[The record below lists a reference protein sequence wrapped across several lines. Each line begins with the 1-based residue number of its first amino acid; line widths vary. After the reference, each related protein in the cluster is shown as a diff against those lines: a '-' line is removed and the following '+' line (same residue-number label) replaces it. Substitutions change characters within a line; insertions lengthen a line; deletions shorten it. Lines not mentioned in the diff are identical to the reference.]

1 MKIVHTFW
9 IDEGKD
15 PFKDSFGWCSAQ
27 YHVIS
32 WALSC
37 LQLHQFY
44 DNIELI
50 TDQKGKELLIDQLK
64 LPYKKVRTS
73 LENLHFN
80 DVPSL
85 WVTKKIYSYTL
96 HEEPFLNVDG
106 DVYIFETFPDDLF
119 SGQLIAQNIEQGFDY
134 YKELVDLVENTF
146 DFMPSFFSTPY
157 NQDKTLN
164 GSNAGIIGGQHF
176 GFFKLYFENV
186 KAFVDLNKTK
196 INQLPDALI
205 SNFNAVV
212 EQFIF
217 YRLSQELEIPI
228 RYYLP
233 PSLDPAFDGYADFHY
248 LPKNCPYIHAMGSF
262 KKNGWVCEQMAH
274 RLRIDYPEYYYR
286 ILSLFESKAI
296 GEKENQDQE
305 LAFYSQ
311 PHKSSYSIKY
321 NIKSEEEK
329 FQRTW
334 QLASLVLNP
343 ENNSMNASEI
353 SILQALELMEKEP
366 DNRSTAVLKDV
377 FDFENEKLRL
387 IQSMPADPIIFENE
401 QNAIDNADMAFS
413 DDFWRE
419 KVILK
424 LSPLA
429 MTIESQW
436 DWSQNHVLF
445 TRLKHNNIE
454 NNLTAEPYYYQTL
467 LLPDKHHGE
476 IIEYLLNPME
486 TYVFSLLS
494 KESYVSFSEILLQA
508 DRFFENVNKQKLLV
522 YLEEAIRFLAYSG
535 VLILKVNKSDLKI
548 YENIQSR

>member
-15 PFKDSFGWCSAQ
+15 PYNDSFGWCNAQ
-27 YHVIS
+27 YHVMS

-50 TDQKGKELLIDQLK
+50 TDHKGKDLLIDQLK

-73 LENLHFN
+73 LEGLQFN

-106 DVYIFETFPDDLF
+106 DVYIFKPFPDNLF

-134 YKELVDLVENTF
+134 YKELVQLVQNTF
-146 DFMPSFFSTPY
+146 DFMPSFFSPSF

-164 GSNAGIIGGQHF
+164 GSNAGVIGGQHF
-176 GFFKLYFENV
+176 SFFKLYFEKV
-186 KAFVDLNKTK
+186 RDFTDLNKTK
-196 INQLPDALI
+196 INQLPEALI

-228 RYYLP
+228 QYYLP

-274 RLRIDYPEYYYR
+274 RLRVDYPEYYYR
-286 ILSLFESKAI
+286 ILSLLESKAI
-296 GEKENQDQE
+296 GEKENQAQE

-321 NIKSEEEK
+321 NIKSEDEK

-353 SILQALELMEKEP
+353 SILQALELMEMEP

-377 FDFENEKLRL
+377 FDFEKEKLRL

-401 QNAIDNADMAFS
+401 QNAIDNANLVFV
-413 DDFWRE
+413 DDQWKE
-419 KVILK
+419 KTVLK
-424 LSPLA
+424 LSPMA

-436 DWSQNHVLF
+436 DWSMNHVLF
-445 TRLKHNNIE
+445 TKIKGNDVLS
-454 NNLTAEPYYYQTL
+454 NLNLEPYYYLTL
-467 LLPDKHHGE
+467 LLPDKHHGKV
-476 IIEYLLNPME
+476 IEYLMNPME

-535 VLILKVNKSDLKI
+535 VLLLKVNKRDLKT

>member
-27 YHVIS
+27 YHLMS

-44 DNIELI
+44 DNVELV
-50 TDQKGKELLIDQLK
+50 TDRKGKELLIDQMK
-64 LPYKKVRTS
+64 LPYKKVRIE
-73 LENLHFN
+73 LDDLDLVEI
-80 DVPSL
+80 PGL
-85 WVTKKIYSYTL
+85 WVMKKIYSYTL

-106 DVYIFETFPDDLF
+106 DVYIFEPFPDDLF

-134 YKELVDLVENTF
+134 YKELVQLVQNTF
-146 DFMPSFFSTPY
+146 DFVPSFFSPSF

-164 GSNAGIIGGQHF
+164 GSNAGVIGGQHF
-176 GFFKLYFENV
+176 GFFKLYFEKV
-186 KAFVDLNKTK
+186 RDFTDLNRTK
-196 INQLPDALI
+196 INQLPEALI

-233 PSLDPAFDGYADFHY
+233 PSLDSAFDGYADFHY

-274 RLRIDYPEYYYR
+274 RLRVNYPEDYYR

-296 GEKENQDQE
+296 GEKENQAQE

-353 SILQALELMEKEP
+353 SILQVLERMEKEP

-377 FDFENEKLRL
+377 FDFEKEKLRL

-413 DDFWRE
+413 DDLWRE

-424 LSPLA
+424 LSPMA
-429 MTIESQW
+429 MTIESRW
-436 DWSQNHVLF
+436 DWSMNHVLF
-445 TRLKHNNIE
+445 TKIKGNDVLS
-454 NNLTAEPYYYQTL
+454 NLNLEPYYYLTL

-476 IIEYLLNPME
+476 VIEYLLNPIE

-494 KESYVSFSEILLQA
+494 KESYVSFLEILLQA

-535 VLILKVNKSDLKI
+535 VLILKVNKSDLKT

>member
-15 PFKDSFGWCSAQ
+15 PLKDSFGWCSAQ

-50 TDQKGKELLIDQLK
+50 TDHKGKDLLIDQLK
-64 LPYKKVRTS
+64 LPYKRVRTE
-73 LENLHFN
+73 LEGLDFN

-85 WVTKKIYSYTL
+85 WVAKKIYSYTL

-106 DVYIFETFPDDLF
+106 DVYIFKPFPGNLI

-248 LPKNCPYIHAMGSF
+248 LPKNCPYIHTMGSF

-286 ILSLFESKAI
+286 ILSLFEYKAV
-296 GEKENQDQE
+296 GENENQVQE

-377 FDFENEKLRL
+377 FDFENEKIRL
-387 IQSMPADPIIFENE
+387 IRSMPHDSLIYENE

-413 DDFWRE
+413 DDLWRE

-454 NNLTAEPYYYQTL
+454 NNLTAEPYYYETL

-476 IIEYLLNPME
+476 VIEYLLNPIE

-508 DRFFENVNKQKLLV
+508 VRFFENVNKQKLLV

-535 VLILKVNKSDLKI
+535 VLILKVNKGDLKT
-548 YENIQSR
+548 YKNIQSR